1 MKQLETIDG
10 KCVEIELE
18 ARRFVEDQR
27 LMEHWKNEWIG
38 KHQDELEMERYE
50 ERDGRKRRM
59 LNNKSIVEWKIKI

>member
-18 ARRFVEDQR
+18 ARRFVEVQR

-38 KHQDELEMERYE
+38 KHQAELEMERYE

-59 LNNKSIVEWKIKI
+59 LNYKSIVEWKIKI

>member
-18 ARRFVEDQR
+18 ARRFVEELQR

-38 KHQDELEMERYE
+38 KHQAELEMERYE
-50 ERDGRKRRM
+50 ERREMAEK
-59 LNNKSIVEWKIKI
+59 EEC